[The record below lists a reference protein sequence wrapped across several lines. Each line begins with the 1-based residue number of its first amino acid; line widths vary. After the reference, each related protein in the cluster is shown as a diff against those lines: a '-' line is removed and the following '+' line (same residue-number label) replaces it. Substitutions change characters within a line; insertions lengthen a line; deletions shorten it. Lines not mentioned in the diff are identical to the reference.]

1 MNLTDE
7 GAMIRQLRKG
17 DPKVMQEVYH
27 RYKAEFITWMIS
39 QYSCQ
44 RLEALE
50 IYHDSLLTISDQ
62 AKNGKFEVLRS
73 SLKTYIYGVA
83 KNKYREYLR
92 KNKKNYLRPVGDI
105 PDREDEVVD
114 LSQQDSLA
122 LVEEC
127 LDSLGDP
134 CKSILELYYFH
145 EMSMQDISEQMN
157 YKNRNTVKNMKYK
170 CLLRLK
176 DLFGEEWKRRMQ

>member
-1 MNLTDE
+1 
-7 GAMIRQLRKG
+7 MIRQLRKG

-50 IYHDSLLTISDQ
+50 IYHDSLLTMSNKAQ
-62 AKNGKFEVLRS
+62 NGKLDDLQS

-92 KNKKNYLRPVGDI
+92 KNKKNHSLLVQEI
-105 PDREDEVVD
+105 PDRKDEVID
-114 LSQQDSLA
+114 TSQEDSIN
-122 LVEEC
+122 LVEKC
-127 LDSLGDP
+127 LESLGDP
-134 CKSILELYYFH
+134 CKSILELYYYH
-145 EMSMQDISEQMN
+145 EMSMQDISEQMR

-176 DLFGEEWKRRMQ
+176 ELFGEEWRKRMQ

>member
-1 MNLTDE
+1 
-7 GAMIRQLRKG
+7 MIRQLQKG

-39 QYSCQ
+39 KYSCQ
-44 RLEALE
+44 RQEALE
-50 IYHDSLLTISDQ
+50 IYHDSLLTMSDK
-62 AKNGKFEVLRS
+62 AKDGKLDDLKS

-83 KNKYREYLR
+83 KNKYKEYLR
-92 KNKKNYLRPVGDI
+92 KNKKSLLLSEREV
-105 PDREDEVVD
+105 PDRRDEVVD
-114 LSQQDSLA
+114 LPEQATLD
-122 LVEEC
+122 LVAEC
-127 LDSLGDP
+127 LESLGDP

-145 EMSMQDISEQMN
+145 EMSMQEIGDQMR

-176 DLFGEEWKRRMQ
+176 ELFGEEWKKRMQ